1 MRTHAGDGSVM
12 KILITGGAGFIGS
25 TLAERAL
32 ALGHDVTCL
41 DNFDPYYDPRIKR
54 DNLAAASRSP
64 RFQLVDGDIGDGA
77 LLDRLLPDGVG
88 TVVHLA
94 ARAGV
99 RPSLSD
105 PVAYE
110 RTNVQGTIALLE
122 ACRRHRIGHLVF
134 GSSSSVY
141 GVSRDV
147 PFNEETSR
155 LLPASPYGVT
165 KLAGE
170 YFCRAYHHL
179 YAIPITCLR
188 FFTVYGPRQRPDMA
202 IHRFVRLIE
211 DGQPVPMYGDGTAR
225 RDFTYVDDVVEGIV
239 RAIERPGG
247 FRIYNLGT
255 HETITLRDLIA
266 LIERAVGKPAVI
278 SRQPDQPGDVP
289 VTHADVTLAGR
300 DLGYAPSTDLAA
312 GVAKFVEWFRASR
325 DTIGLGHDPARS
337 T

>member
-1 MRTHAGDGSVM
+1 MRV
-12 KILITGGAGFIGS
+12 LVTGGAGFIGS
-25 TLAERAL
+25 TLTERLL
-32 ALGHDVTCL
+32 ALGHEVTCL
-41 DNFDPYYDPRIKR
+41 DNFDAYYDARIKR
-54 DNLAAASRSP
+54 QNLAAALRSP
-64 RFQLVDGDIGDGA
+64 RFDLVEGDIGDGA
-77 LLDRLLPDGVG
+77 LLDRLLADRAD

-99 RPSLSD
+99 RPSLAD
-105 PVAYE
+105 PAAYE
-110 RTNVQGTIALLE
+110 RTNVQGTITLLE
-122 ACRRHRIGHLVF
+122 ACRRHRTAHLVF

-141 GVSRDV
+141 GVSPDV
-147 PFNEETSR
+147 PFNEERSR

-170 YFCRAYHHL
+170 YFCRAYEHL
-179 YAIPITCLR
+179 YGTPVTCLR

-202 IHRFVRLIE
+202 IHRFVRLI
-211 DGQPVPMYGDGTAR
+211 DAGQPVPMYGDGTAR
-225 RDFTYVDDVVEGIV
+225 RDFTYIDDIVDGIV

-255 HETITLRDLIA
+255 HDTVMLRDLIA
-266 LIERAVGKPAVI
+266 LLERAVGKPAVI

-325 DTIGLGHDPARS
+325 DSIAPGGDPAR
-337 T
+337 TT